1 VTVSGS
7 NRNEEAE
14 RDGQEKGQDGN
25 LIEKP

>member
-1 VTVSGS
+1 VSGS